1 MSLLLIWRHES
12 NIQNLLAGKES
23 KIGSKKTNQ

>member
-12 NIQNLLAGKES
+12 NIRKLLAGQES
-23 KIGSKKTNQ
+23 PIGKK